1 MDIKRDN
8 GLNDQYL
15 VAFGLEGSIVPKSL
29 RLFLKLLEI
38 LLGIMALTTYP
49 Q

>member
-29 RLFLKLLEI
+29 RLFLKI
-38 LLGIMALTTYP
+38 IGDTFGIMALTTYP